1 MILVLPPSLP
11 CYPTLFHVISQA
23 FSRALLMPGVR
34 LDSSSNTERYE
45 TCSLPAWIVSQL
57 GSGSYTREIMELRI
71 EGFVSE

>member
-11 CYPTLFHVISQA
+11 CYLALFHVISQA
-23 FSRALLMPGVR
+23 SLRALLMPGVR
-34 LDSSSNTERYE
+34 LDCSGNTEKYE

-57 GSGSYTREIMELRI
+57 GSGGYTRETMELSI